1 MHFSPKVANERKKIN
16 VNFKFELRVTQRG
29 ENVRAPFAVL
39 DVRLRHATEPK
50 ATIESIMQITF
61 N

>member
-1 MHFSPKVANERKKIN
+1 MKEKKN
-16 VNFKFELRVTQRG
+16 VNFNELRVTQRN

-39 DVRLRHATEPK
+39 DVRLRHVIEPK